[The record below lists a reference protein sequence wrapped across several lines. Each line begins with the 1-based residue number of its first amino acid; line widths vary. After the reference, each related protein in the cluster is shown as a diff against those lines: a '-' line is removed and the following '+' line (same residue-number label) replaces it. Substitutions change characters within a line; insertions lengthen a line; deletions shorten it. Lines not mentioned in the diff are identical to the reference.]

1 MTFKDSA
8 IHSPLNN
15 EENILM
21 KYAFVFPGQGSQFVG
36 MGKELAE
43 NFASAKEVFQEVN
56 DALSQ
61 DLFKIMTDGP
71 DSELTMTANTQ
82 PALMAFSM
90 AVVRVLEKD
99 FGIKLKDKAA
109 FVAGHS
115 LGEYSAAC
123 SAGVF
128 SLSDTAKLLRIR
140 GNAMQN
146 AVPLGVGGMA
156 AVLGLSYKD
165 VGALVDACSN
175 GKDFCVAA
183 NDNSDGQVVLS
194 GSMAAIDRAVEIAS
208 EFGAR
213 KCIKLAVSAPFHS
226 PFMRPAADAMA
237 RAFMEVEAHDAEIPL
252 IANVLAE
259 PITEHKEIIKHLI
272 EQVTGTVR
280 WRETMAYLQEQG
292 VTDLVELGAG
302 KVLSGIAKRSHKE
315 MNAFSVGSVEDIE
328 ELAKNL

>member
-1 MTFKDSA
+1 
-8 IHSPLNN
+8 
-15 EENILM
+15 M

-43 NFASAKEVFQEVN
+43 NFASAREVFQEVN

-61 DLFKIMTDGP
+61 DLFKIMVDGP

-90 AVVRVLEKD
+90 AVVRVLEKE
-99 FGIKLKDKAA
+99 FGVNLKDKAA

-123 SAGVF
+123 CAGVF

-146 AVPLGVGGMA
+146 AVPFGVGGMA

-165 VGALVDACSN
+165 VGALVEACSN
-175 GKDFCVAA
+175 GKDICVAA

-213 KCIKLAVSAPFHS
+213 KCVKLAVSAPFHS

-252 IANVLAE
+252 VANVLAE
-259 PITEHKEIIKHLI
+259 PITDHKEIIKHLI

-280 WRETMAYLQEQG
+280 WRETMAYLQEQD
-292 VTDLVELGAG
+292 VTDLAELGAG

-315 MNAFSVGSVEDIE
+315 MNAFSVGSAEDIE

>member
-1 MTFKDSA
+1 
-8 IHSPLNN
+8 
-15 EENILM
+15 M

-43 NFASAKEVFQEVN
+43 NFASAREVFQEVN

-61 DLFKIMTDGP
+61 DLFKIMVEGP

-90 AVVRVLEKD
+90 AGVRVLEKD
-99 FGIKLKDKAA
+99 FDIKLKNKAA

-140 GNAMQN
+140 GDAMQN

-165 VGALVDACSN
+165 VGALVEACSN
-175 GKDFCVAA
+175 DKDICVAA

-213 KCIKLAVSAPFHS
+213 KCVKLAVSAPFHS

-252 IANVLAE
+252 VANVLAE
-259 PITEHKEIIKHLI
+259 PITDHKEIIKHLI

>member
-1 MTFKDSA
+1 
-8 IHSPLNN
+8 
-15 EENILM
+15 M

-43 NFASAKEVFQEVN
+43 NFASAREVFQEVN

-61 DLFKIMTDGP
+61 DLFKIMVDGP
-71 DSELTMTANTQ
+71 DSALTMTANTQ

-99 FGIKLKDKAA
+99 FGIKLKEKAA

-140 GNAMQN
+140 GDAMQN

-165 VGALVDACSN
+165 VGALVEACSN
-175 GKDFCVAA
+175 DKDVCVAA

-194 GSMAAIDRAVEIAS
+194 GSMAAIDRVVDIAA

-213 KCIKLAVSAPFHS
+213 KCVKLAVSAPFHS

-237 RAFMEVEAHDAEIPL
+237 RAFMDVEARDAEIPL
-252 IANVLAE
+252 VANVLAE
-259 PITEHKEIIKHLI
+259 PITDHKEIIKHLI

>member
-1 MTFKDSA
+1 
-8 IHSPLNN
+8 
-15 EENILM
+15 M

-43 NFASAKEVFQEVN
+43 NFASAREVFQEVN

-61 DLFKIMTDGP
+61 DLFKIMVEGP

-99 FGIKLKDKAA
+99 FDIKLKNKAA

-140 GNAMQN
+140 GDAMQN
-146 AVPLGVGGMA
+146 AVLLGVGGMA

-165 VGALVDACSN
+165 VGALVEACSN
-175 GKDFCVAA
+175 DKDICVAA

-213 KCIKLAVSAPFHS
+213 KCVKLAVSAPFHS

-252 IANVLAE
+252 VANVLAE
-259 PITEHKEIIKHLI
+259 PITDHKEIIKHLI

>member
-1 MTFKDSA
+1 
-8 IHSPLNN
+8 
-15 EENILM
+15 M

-43 NFASAKEVFQEVN
+43 NFASAREVFQEVN

-61 DLFKIMTDGP
+61 DLFKIMTEGP

-90 AVVRVLEKD
+90 AVVRVLEKE
-99 FGIKLKDKAA
+99 FGVNLKDKAA

-123 SAGVF
+123 CAGVF

-146 AVPLGVGGMA
+146 AVPFGVGGMA

-165 VGALVDACSN
+165 VGALVEACSN
-175 GKDFCVAA
+175 GKDICVAA

-213 KCIKLAVSAPFHS
+213 KCVKLAVSAPFHS

-252 IANVLAE
+252 VANVLAE
-259 PITEHKEIIKHLI
+259 PITDHKEIIKHLI

-280 WRETMAYLQEQG
+280 WRETMAYLQEQD
-292 VTDLVELGAG
+292 VTDLAELGAG

>member
-1 MTFKDSA
+1 
-8 IHSPLNN
+8 
-15 EENILM
+15 M

-43 NFASAKEVFQEVN
+43 NFASAREVFQEVN

-61 DLFKIMTDGP
+61 DLFKIMTEGP
-71 DSELTMTANTQ
+71 DSALTMTANTQ

-99 FGIKLKDKAA
+99 FGIKLKEKAA

-140 GNAMQN
+140 GDAMQN

-165 VGALVDACSN
+165 VGALAEACSN
-175 GKDFCVAA
+175 DKDICVAA

-213 KCIKLAVSAPFHS
+213 KCVKLAVSAPFHS

-252 IANVLAE
+252 VANVLAE
-259 PITEHKEIIKHLI
+259 PITDHKEIIKHLI

>member
-1 MTFKDSA
+1 
-8 IHSPLNN
+8 
-15 EENILM
+15 M

-36 MGKELAE
+36 MGKELVE
-43 NFASAKEVFQEVN
+43 NFASAREVFQEVN

-61 DLFKIMTDGP
+61 DLFKIMVEGP

-99 FGIKLKDKAA
+99 FDIKLKNKAA

-140 GNAMQN
+140 GDAMQN

-165 VGALVDACSN
+165 VGALVEACSN
-175 GKDFCVAA
+175 DKDICVAA

-213 KCIKLAVSAPFHS
+213 KCVKLAVSAPFHS

-252 IANVLAE
+252 VANVLAE
-259 PITEHKEIIKHLI
+259 PITDHKEIIKHLI

>member
-1 MTFKDSA
+1 
-8 IHSPLNN
+8 
-15 EENILM
+15 M
-21 KYAFVFPGQGSQFVG
+21 KYAFVFPGQGSQCVG
-36 MGKELAE
+36 MGRELAE
-43 NFASAKEVFQEVN
+43 NFVSAREVFQEVN
-56 DALSQ
+56 EALSQ
-61 DLFKIMTDGP
+61 DLFKVMVDGP
-71 DSELTMTANTQ
+71 ESELTMTANTQ

-146 AVPLGVGGMA
+146 AVPFGVGGMA

-165 VGALVDACSN
+165 VGALVEACSN
-175 GKDFCVAA
+175 GKDICVAA

-194 GSMAAIDRAVEIAS
+194 GAMSAIDRAVEIAS

-213 KCIKLAVSAPFHS
+213 KCVKLAVSAPFHS
-226 PFMRPAADAMA
+226 PFMQPAAEAMA
-237 RAFMEVEAHDAEIPL
+237 RAFMNVEANNAEIPL
-252 IANVLAE
+252 IANVLAA
-259 PITEHKEIIKHLI
+259 PITNHKEIIKHLI

-292 VTDLVELGAG
+292 VTDFVELGAG

>member
-1 MTFKDSA
+1 
-8 IHSPLNN
+8 
-15 EENILM
+15 M

-43 NFASAKEVFQEVN
+43 NFASAREVFQEVN

-61 DLFKIMTDGP
+61 DLFKIMVDGP
-71 DSELTMTANTQ
+71 DSALTMTANTQ

-99 FGIKLKDKAA
+99 FGIKLKEKAA

-140 GNAMQN
+140 GDAMQN

-165 VGALVDACSN
+165 VGALVEACSN
-175 GKDFCVAA
+175 DKDICVAA

-213 KCIKLAVSAPFHS
+213 KCVKLAVSAPFHS

-237 RAFMEVEAHDAEIPL
+237 RAFMDVEAHDAEIPL
-252 IANVLAE
+252 VANVLAE
-259 PITEHKEIIKHLI
+259 PITDYKEIIKHLI

>member
-1 MTFKDSA
+1 
-8 IHSPLNN
+8 
-15 EENILM
+15 M

-36 MGKELAE
+36 MGRELAE
-43 NFASAKEVFQEVN
+43 NFVSAREVFQEVN
-56 DALSQ
+56 EALSQ
-61 DLFKIMTDGP
+61 DLFKVMVDGP
-71 DSELTMTANTQ
+71 ESELTMTANTP

-146 AVPLGVGGMA
+146 AVPFGVGGMA

-165 VGALVDACSN
+165 VGALVEACSN
-175 GKDFCVAA
+175 GKDICVAA

-194 GSMAAIDRAVEIAS
+194 GAMSAIDRAVEIAS

-213 KCIKLAVSAPFHS
+213 KCVKLAVSAPFHS
-226 PFMRPAADAMA
+226 PFMQPAAEAMA
-237 RAFMEVEAHDAEIPL
+237 RAFMNVEANNAEIPL
-252 IANVLAE
+252 IANVLAA
-259 PITEHKEIIKHLI
+259 PITNHKEIIKHLI

-292 VTDLVELGAG
+292 VTDFVELGAG

>member
-1 MTFKDSA
+1 
-8 IHSPLNN
+8 
-15 EENILM
+15 M

-43 NFASAKEVFQEVN
+43 NFASAREVFNEVN

-61 DLFKIMTDGP
+61 DLFKIMADGP
-71 DSELTMTANTQ
+71 DSELMMTANTQ

-90 AVVRVLEKD
+90 AVVRVLEKE
-99 FGIKLKDKAA
+99 FGIDFTKKAA

-123 SAGVF
+123 TAGVF

-140 GNAMQN
+140 GEAMQN
-146 AVPLGVGGMA
+146 AVPFGVGGMA
-156 AVLGLSYKD
+156 AVLGLSYQD
-165 VGALVDACSN
+165 VGALVEACSD
-175 GKDFCVAA
+175 GKNLCVAA

-194 GSMAAIDRAVEIAS
+194 GSMTAIDKAIEIAP

-213 KCIKLAVSAPFHS
+213 KCVKLAVSAPFHS
-226 PFMRPAADAMA
+226 PFMAPAADVMA
-237 RAFMEVEAHDAEIPL
+237 RAFMEVEAKDAQIPL
-252 IANVLAE
+252 VANVLAE
-259 PITEHKEIIKHLI
+259 PITDHKDIIKYLI

-280 WRETMAYLQEQG
+280 WRETMMFFKENN

-302 KVLSGIAKRSHKE
+302 KVLSGIAKRSNKE
-315 MNAFSVGSVEDIE
+315 MNAISVGSIAEIE
-328 ELAKNL
+328 ELASNL